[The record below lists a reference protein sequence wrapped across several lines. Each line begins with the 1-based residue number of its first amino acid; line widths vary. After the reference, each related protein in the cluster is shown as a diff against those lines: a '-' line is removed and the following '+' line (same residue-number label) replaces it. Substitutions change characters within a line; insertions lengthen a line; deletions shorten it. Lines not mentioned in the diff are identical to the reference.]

1 MRKLYDLLHAPMTL
15 PKPFGKF
22 HLLVLLVI
30 FSLTIIFTVILI
42 KSKHKNIWVFS
53 ILLIGWILLV
63 ILEILKQ
70 IYTGLHLKP
79 DKKNWYWDYNASHN
93 LPVFLCSMPLYFIPL
108 YLIIRNKQVK
118 QIILIF

>member
-42 KSKHKNIWVFS
+42 KSKHKNIWVF
-53 ILLIGWILLV
+53 
-63 ILEILKQ
+63 
-70 IYTGLHLKP
+70 
-79 DKKNWYWDYNASHN
+79 
-93 LPVFLCSMPLYFIPL
+93 
-108 YLIIRNKQVK
+108 
-118 QIILIF
+118 